1 MRTDMRGQLTEMLA
15 EYRSV
20 RARIDRLCDDVAT
33 MTATARSTDGCV
45 TATVGPQGEL
55 RDLRIDP
62 EVARRLDLRTLAAR
76 VLEASGAAGAE
87 ARQRLGRTLAEV
99 MPSHLRH
106 LVSPDGAVDVRGLLP
121 SDFTSLLPN
130 GSPERRP

>member
-1 MRTDMRGQLTEMLA
+1 MRTDMRGQLSSMLE
-15 EYRSV
+15 EYRAV
-20 RARIDRLCDDVAT
+20 RARIERLADEVAT
-33 MTATARSTDGCV
+33 MNATARSTDGCV

-99 MPSHLRH
+99 MPTQLRH
-106 LVSPDGAVDVRGLLP
+106 LVSPDGVVDVRGLLP
-121 SDFTSLLPN
+121 SDFTSLLPSQ
-130 GSPERRP
+130 SPGIRS

>member
-1 MRTDMRGQLTEMLA
+1 MRTDMRGQLSSMLE
-15 EYRSV
+15 EYRAV
-20 RARIDRLCDDVAT
+20 RARIERLFDDVAT

-87 ARQRLGRTLAEV
+87 ARQRLGRTLADV
-99 MPSHLRH
+99 MPAHLRH
-106 LVSPDGAVDVRGLLP
+106 LVSPDGSVDVRGLLP
-121 SDFTSLLPN
+121 SDFTMLLPSE
-130 GSPERRP
+130 SPGIRP

>member
-1 MRTDMRGQLTEMLA
+1 MRTDMRGQLTSMLE

-20 RARIDRLCDDVAT
+20 RARIDRLCDDVAM

-76 VLEASGAAGAE
+76 VLEASGAAAAE

-99 MPSHLRH
+99 MPPHLRH
-106 LVSPDGAVDVRGLLP
+106 VVSPDGDVDVRGLLP

-130 GSPERRP
+130 GMPESRP

>member
-1 MRTDMRGQLTEMLA
+1 MRTDMRGQLSSMLE
-15 EYRSV
+15 EYRAV
-20 RARIDRLCDDVAT
+20 KARIERLSDDVAM

-62 EVARRLDLRTLAAR
+62 EVARRLDLRTIAVR
-76 VLEASGAAGAE
+76 VLEASGAAGLQ
-87 ARQRLGRTLAEV
+87 ARQRLGRTLADV

-106 LVSPDGAVDVRGLLP
+106 LVSPDGEVDVRGLLP
-121 SDFTSLLPN
+121 SDFTSLLP
-130 GSPERRP
+130 GGMPEERR

>member
-1 MRTDMRGQLTEMLA
+1 MRTDMRGQLTSMLE

-20 RARIDRLCDDVAT
+20 RARIDRLCDDAAT

-45 TATVGPQGEL
+45 TAVVGPQGEL

-87 ARQRLGRTLAEV
+87 ARQRLGRTLAEL

-106 LVSPDGAVDVRGLLP
+106 LVSPDGDVDVRGLLP

-130 GSPERRP
+130 GMPESRP

>member
-1 MRTDMRGQLTEMLA
+1 MRGQLTSMLE

-20 RARIDRLCDDVAT
+20 RARIDRLCDDVAM

-76 VLEASGAAGAE
+76 VLEASGAAAAE

-99 MPSHLRH
+99 MPPHLRH
-106 LVSPDGAVDVRGLLP
+106 VVSPDGDVDVRGLLP

-130 GSPERRP
+130 GMPESRP

>member
-1 MRTDMRGQLTEMLA
+1 MRTDMRGQLTSMLE

-20 RARIDRLCDDVAT
+20 RARIDRLCDDVAM

-55 RDLRIDP
+55 RDLSIDP

-76 VLEASGAAGAE
+76 VLEASGAAAAE

-99 MPSHLRH
+99 MPPHLRH
-106 LVSPDGAVDVRGLLP
+106 VVSPDGDVDVRGLLP

-130 GSPERRP
+130 EMPEARP

>member
-1 MRTDMRGQLTEMLA
+1 MRTDMRGQLTSMLE

-20 RARIDRLCDDVAT
+20 RARIDRLCDDVAM

-62 EVARRLDLRTLAAR
+62 DVARRLDLRTLAAR

-87 ARQRLGRTLAEV
+87 ARQRLGRTLAEL

-106 LVSPDGAVDVRGLLP
+106 LVSPDGDVDVRGLLP

-130 GSPERRP
+130 GMPESRP